1 MTLNFTH
8 MKVISMTCEMSVAP
22 KAIELL
28 KENGALSI
36 RTSVTQVE
44 KSEAFQS
51 SVDLNE
57 SQIKLEVLVTPEAL
71 DSLVSVLSKKFFR
84 HYEVMFFV
92 SDAQVLRPE
101 LFFKSQTS

>member
-1 MTLNFTH
+1 
-8 MKVISMTCEMSVAP
+8 MTCEKSVAP

-28 KENGALSI
+28 QNNGVLSI
-36 RTSVTQVE
+36 RTSETNIE
-44 KSEAFQS
+44 RCESSHS

-57 SQIKLEVLVTPEAL
+57 SQLKMEVLVPPEAL
-71 DSLVSVLSKKFFR
+71 DTLISVLSKKFFK

-101 LFFKSQTS
+101 LFFKTANIEGC